1 MGCDIAIGTAVLAVC
16 AGLHQETQ
24 NELGRAVQNWTGT
37 NGVLEIYVGDKLVR
51 RFLEIDKLSTA
62 YGTQDDSPRP
72 YRYGYG
78 VLDAN
83 LNGTKDPGEKKV
95 YFEFSDYSTPTCSS
109 RARAERNLARL
120 LLGVVLLL
128 TLIAA
133 GTYWA
138 GEQTEVAVL
147 RTSDTLGRG
156 HETKMWVV
164 DHQGVPWVR
173 VANPERGW
181 YRRLL
186 EQPRV
191 ELVRAG
197 ETQPSLAELR
207 RARIAWLDAVSQY
220 GLVDWWYGLLLRRH
234 RSVSWAHHD

>member
-1 MGCDIAIGTAVLAVC
+1 
-16 AGLHQETQ
+16 
-24 NELGRAVQNWTGT
+24 
-37 NGVLEIYVGDKLVR
+37 
-51 RFLEIDKLSTA
+51 
-62 YGTQDDSPRP
+62 
-72 YRYGYG
+72 
-78 VLDAN
+78 
-83 LNGTKDPGEKKV
+83 
-95 YFEFSDYSTPTCSS
+95 
-109 RARAERNLARL
+109 LARL

-186 EQPRV
+186 ERPRV
-191 ELVRAG
+191 
-197 ETQPSLAELR
+197 
-207 RARIAWLDAVSQY
+207 
-220 GLVDWWYGLLLRRH
+220 VDWWYGLRRRRH
-234 RSVSWAHHD
+234 AIPVKLVPVYD

>member
-1 MGCDIAIGTAVLAVC
+1 M
-16 AGLHQETQ
+16 
-24 NELGRAVQNWTGT
+24 
-37 NGVLEIYVGDKLVR
+37 
-51 RFLEIDKLSTA
+51 
-62 YGTQDDSPRP
+62 
-72 YRYGYG
+72 
-78 VLDAN
+78 
-83 LNGTKDPGEKKV
+83 
-95 YFEFSDYSTPTCSS
+95 
-109 RARAERNLARL
+109 ARL

-128 TLIAA
+128 TLAAA

-147 RTSDTLGRG
+147 RTSDALGRG

-186 EQPRV
+186 ERPQV

-197 ETQPSLAELR
+197 KTQPCLAEPHDEPE
-207 RARIAWLDAVSQY
+207 IAAELDAVFREKY
-220 GLVDWWYGLLLRRH
+220 GLVDWWYGLLLRRA
-234 RSVSWAHHD
+234 SVPVKLEPVYD